1 MNLPT
6 LIVLLLIALALAVA
20 IRLWRKDRT
29 ASCHYCSDCPM
40 KDNCGHQTE
49 SSRH

>member
-20 IRLWRKDRT
+20 IRLWHKTGSCSCNSSCSVCQLKDRCNK
-29 ASCHYCSDCPM
+29 ANH
-40 KDNCGHQTE
+40 
-49 SSRH
+49 